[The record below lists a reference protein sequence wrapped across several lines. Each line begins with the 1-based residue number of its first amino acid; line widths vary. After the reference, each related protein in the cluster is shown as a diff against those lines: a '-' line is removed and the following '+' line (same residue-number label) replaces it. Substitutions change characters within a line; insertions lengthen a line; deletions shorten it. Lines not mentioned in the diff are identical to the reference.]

1 MKTRNATK
9 TQLKNLYLKLGVSL
23 IALTV
28 VLFSVVG
35 VISYSAYHFNDKITD
50 EIAMSSTIVSAE
62 YIPPVEEEPEEV
74 EEKPEEIVE
83 QVEYIPED
91 TVDYYDDTEYYEES
105 TYDDSYSGN
114 GSGLTKQSGVNQYN
128 GRRETYY
135 SSNVLRHY
143 RIDEWHTDENGV
155 WRDSDGYV
163 VVAADDIPEGGLV
176 DTSFGEGKVYD
187 CGVGY
192 DGGTD
197 IYTNW

>member
-1 MKTRNATK
+1 MKKEINV
-9 TQLKNLYLKLGVSL
+9 NFILGMVAIVLAIILFAGIWYIFHTETAKIQNNVDMSDD
-23 IALTV
+23 IVLT
-28 VLFSVVG
+28 
-35 VISYSAYHFNDKITD
+35 
-50 EIAMSSTIVSAE
+50 E
-62 YIPPVEEEPEEV
+62 YVPPVEEEEPEEEAV
-74 EEKPEEIVE
+74 EEEDYIYQEPVEE
-83 QVEYIPED
+83 
-91 TVDYYDDTEYYEES
+91 EYYEEP
-105 TYDDSYSGN
+105 TYYEEATYEPEESYSN

>member
-1 MKTRNATK
+1 MKKEINV
-9 TQLKNLYLKLGVSL
+9 NFILGMVA
-23 IALTV
+23 I
-28 VLFSVVG
+28 VLAIILFAGIWYIFQTEKAKIQNSVDM
-35 VISYSAYHFNDKITD
+35 SD
-50 EIAMSSTIVSAE
+50 EIVLTE
-62 YIPPVEEEPEEV
+62 YVPPVEEEEPEEEAV
-74 EEKPEEIVE
+74 EEEDYIYQELVEE
-83 QVEYIPED
+83 
-91 TVDYYDDTEYYEES
+91 EYYEEP
-105 TYDDSYSGN
+105 TYYEEATYEPEESYSN

>member
-1 MKTRNATK
+1 MKKEINVNFILEMVAIVLATV
-9 TQLKNLYLKLGVSL
+9 LA
-23 IALTV
+23 I
-28 VLFSVVG
+28 VLFAG
-35 VISYSAYHFNDKITD
+35 IWDIFHTETAKIKNNVDMND
-50 EIAMSSTIVSAE
+50 EIVLTE
-62 YIPPVEEEPEEV
+62 YVPPVEEEPEESEESDEDYIYQEPV
-74 EEKPEEIVE
+74 EE
-83 QVEYIPED
+83 
-91 TVDYYDDTEYYEES
+91 YYDDSTYYEEA
-105 TYDDSYSGN
+105 TYEPEESYSN

>member
-1 MKTRNATK
+1 MKKEINV
-9 TQLKNLYLKLGVSL
+9 NFVLGMIV
-23 IALTV
+23 I
-28 VLFSVVG
+28 VLVTCTSFMLFAG
-35 VISYSAYHFNDKITD
+35 IWDISHTETAKIHNNVDMSDKIVLT
-50 EIAMSSTIVSAE
+50 E
-62 YIPPVEEEPEEV
+62 YVPPVEEEEEPEEGEESDEDYIYQEPV
-74 EEKPEEIVE
+74 EE
-83 QVEYIPED
+83 
-91 TVDYYDDTEYYEES
+91 YYDDSTYYEEA
-105 TYDDSYSGN
+105 TYEPEESYSN